1 MLTVSI
7 APRHLLR
14 VLLAAVAVLF
24 ALNWTFLLLTVG
36 LGVDAPIVVSARK
49 FVDANTEMNLPAWFT
64 SVLLAVVGLVV
75 LDVARRAHLRRD
87 RWRRHWAVLGAG
99 FGYLS
104 LDELVALHEK
114 FIGPMSALVGDEGV
128 FKYAWVAA
136 AGPVVLVLLV
146 VYLRF
151 LRALPRR
158 TATLA
163 VLGGA
168 FYVGGSVG
176 LEMVASALSGV
187 GFSED
192 GVFLGTVMAVEEV
205 CEMIGPV
212 VFLFAVA
219 ELAQQRAGS
228 PGTAPLPAEV
238 DVRDDAR
245 AGAQHPH
252 AA

>member
-7 APRHLLR
+7 TPRRLLH
-14 VLLAAVAVLF
+14 VLLAAAAALF
-24 ALNWTFLLLTVG
+24 LLNYAFLLLTAG
-36 LGVDAPIVVSARK
+36 LGVDAPVVLSARK

-64 SVLLAVVGLVV
+64 SVLLAVVSLVV
-75 LDVARRAHLRRD
+75 LDVARQAHLRRD

-99 FGYLS
+99 FAYLS

-114 FIGPMSALVGDEGV
+114 FIGPMSSLVGDQGV

-136 AGPVVLVLLV
+136 AGPVVLVLLLA
-146 VYLRF
+146 YLRF

-158 TATLA
+158 TAALV
-163 VLGGA
+163 VLGGVL
-168 FYVGGSVG
+168 YVGGSVG

-192 GVFLGTVMAVEEV
+192 GVFLGTIMALEEV
-205 CEMIGPV
+205 CEMVGPV

-219 ELAQQRAGS
+219 ELVQRRAGA

-238 DVRDDAR
+238 DLRDGER
-245 AGAQHPH
+245 AGAHHPH